1 MDLLTQQE
9 AASLLK
15 VSVRTINRLRQ
26 KGQLKTIKLS
36 YRTIR
41 IPRLDVERLIEGS
54 VWNENRQ
61 DCNEVKA
68 TIDTTFTT
76 MKMDIVKEFQQGRMI
91 WKKQKLVSLHGE
103 KSTIFK
109 P

>member
-9 AASLLK
+9 AATMLN
-15 VSVRTINRLRQ
+15 VSIRTINRMRQ

-54 VWNENRQ
+54 RWNGNQQDYSKEAIINTTSFTQKKGEAKGFRQ
-61 DCNEVKA
+61 RQ
-68 TIDTTFTT
+68 I
-76 MKMDIVKEFQQGRMI
+76 I
-91 WKKQKLVSLHGE
+91 
-103 KSTIFK
+103 
-109 P
+109 